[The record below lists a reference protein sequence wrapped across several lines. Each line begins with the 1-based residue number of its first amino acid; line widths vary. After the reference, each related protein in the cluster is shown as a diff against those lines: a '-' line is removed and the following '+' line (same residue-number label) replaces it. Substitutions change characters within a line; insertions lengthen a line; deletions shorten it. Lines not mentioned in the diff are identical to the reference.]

1 MDATYNSE
9 NISECCKNDYG
20 YFCWSFISHILFVLK
35 LLQEEKKA
43 LKKTESEDKDLL
55 QRASLDITLLPEAEE
70 DARLASLLKYKS
82 TESMYLVIK

>member
-1 MDATYNSE
+1 M
-9 NISECCKNDYG
+9 
-20 YFCWSFISHILFVLK
+20 FVLK

-70 DARLASLLKYKS
+70 DAKLASLLKYKS

>member
-1 MDATYNSE
+1 M
-9 NISECCKNDYG
+9 
-20 YFCWSFISHILFVLK
+20 FVLK

>member
-1 MDATYNSE
+1 ML
-9 NISECCKNDYG
+9 IF
-20 YFCWSFISHILFVLK
+20 YFTK